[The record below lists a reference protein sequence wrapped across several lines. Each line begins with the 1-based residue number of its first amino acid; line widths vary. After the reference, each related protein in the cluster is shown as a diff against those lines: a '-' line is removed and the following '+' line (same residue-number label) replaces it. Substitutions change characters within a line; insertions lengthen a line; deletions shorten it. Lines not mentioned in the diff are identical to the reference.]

1 MKVKELIEALQK
13 QNPEDEIHIWVD
25 DEVGCGADIF
35 NKYYAE
41 EIKILGHDI
50 YYRDED
56 KIANFEELS
65 ENLYE
70 EYDDITDNEIK
81 IEVESKIKTMPKLEG
96 LWVYIQP

>member
-1 MKVKELIEALQK
+1 MKVKELIEKLQK

-25 DEVGCGADIF
+25 DEVGCGAGEF
-35 NKYYAE
+35 GKYHAE

-70 EYDDITDNEIK
+70 EYDDISDDEIK
-81 IEVESKIKTMPKLEG
+81 TEVEDKIKTMPKLEG
-96 LWVYIQP
+96 LWIYIQP